1 MQIII
6 STQKSKDIVSRLIR
20 NEFDN
25 YTKPYQHKEALE
37 MIETAKMYGLQ
48 KLAEQMQIDL
58 E

>member
-1 MQIII
+1 MQITI

-25 YTKPYQHKEALE
+25 YTKPYQYTQALE

-48 KLAEQMQIDL
+48 ELAEEMKIDL
-58 E
+58 D